1 MSPAYPTPLLYLLLP
16 AHLYNVG
23 WNLSESVIIC
33 DYTIILAIAS
43 LGSKESDAI
52 RFARR
57 YAPSN
62 RLPYFSQ
69 LRFLV
74 VLLR

>member
-1 MSPAYPTPLLYLLLP
+1 MSPAYPTPLLYLYRT
-16 AHLYNVG
+16 AHLYNIG
-23 WNLSESVIIC
+23 WKLSESGIIC

-52 RFARR
+52 RFVRR
-57 YAPSN
+57 FAPSN

-69 LRFLV
+69 GQGLV
-74 VLLR
+74 G

>member
-1 MSPAYPTPLLYLLLP
+1 MRLFSDLP
-16 AHLYNVG
+16 
-23 WNLSESVIIC
+23 
-33 DYTIILAIAS
+33 IILAIAS

-57 YAPSN
+57 FAPSN

-69 LRFLV
+69 GQGLV
-74 VLLR
+74 G